1 MTNKKL
7 TKEDVSKLL
16 SDPSV
21 ETRADMAAKIA
32 GDFDANALSENE
44 RRLAEEIF
52 HVMVKDAEVRV
63 REALALN
70 LKENTGV
77 PHDVALSLARD
88 VETVALPMLRFS
100 EVLTDEDLI
109 QIVASQS
116 PAKQVAIAKRAQVS
130 EGVSEALVDAGNE
143 EAVTSLVANV
153 GAEIS
158 EKSLQKVVDDLG
170 EREAIQDAMVHRPS
184 LPVAVSERLVTVVSE
199 KFLGELI
206 KRRDLPEDVVTDMI
220 LQARERA
227 VISLSTDSDEADVGT
242 LVRQL
247 SENGRLTPS
256 IMLRGLCMGDLTFFE
271 AALAEL
277 AGVSLANA
285 RQLIHDSGSL
295 GLRTICRQANIP
307 TQQLVAVR
315 AAIDVSEEMEYDGRE
330 HDRERYSRRMI
341 ERIMTQYDD
350 LGVEFESSD
359 LNYLLRKMSELPSDI
374 IDADADAD
382 AA

>member
-1 MTNKKL
+1 MTKKKL

-16 SDPSV
+16 SDPSA
-21 ETRADMAAKIA
+21 ETRAEMAAKVA
-32 GDFDANALSENE
+32 GDFVSNTLSENE

-63 REALALN
+63 REALAQN
-70 LKENTGV
+70 LKENTSV
-77 PHDVALSLARD
+77 PHDVALSLAKD

-109 QIVASQS
+109 KIVASQS

-130 EGVSEALVDAGNE
+130 EDVSEALVDAGNE
-143 EAVTSLVANV
+143 ESVTSLVANV

-170 EREAIQDAMVHRPS
+170 DRESIQDAMVHRPK

-199 KFLGELI
+199 KFLGVI
-206 KRRDLPEDVVTDMI
+206 INRRDLPEDVVTDMI

-247 SENGRLTPS
+247 NENGRLTAS

-271 AALAEL
+271 AAMAER
-277 AGVSLANA
+277 AGISLANA
-285 RQLIHDSGSL
+285 RQLIHDSVSL
-295 GLRTICRQANIP
+295 GLRTICRQAKIP
-307 TQQLVAVR
+307 VQQLVAVR

-341 ERIMTQYDD
+341 
-350 LGVEFESSD
+350 
-359 LNYLLRKMSELPSDI
+359 
-374 IDADADAD
+374 
-382 AA
+382 

>member
-1 MTNKKL
+1 M
-7 TKEDVSKLL
+7 
-16 SDPSV
+16 
-21 ETRADMAAKIA
+21 
-32 GDFDANALSENE
+32 
-44 RRLAEEIF
+44 
-52 HVMVKDAEVRV
+52 
-63 REALALN
+63 
-70 LKENTGV
+70 
-77 PHDVALSLARD
+77 
-88 VETVALPMLRFS
+88 
-100 EVLTDEDLI
+100 
-109 QIVASQS
+109 
-116 PAKQVAIAKRAQVS
+116 AIAKRAQVS
-130 EGVSEALVDAGNE
+130 ENVSEALVDSGNE
-143 EAVTSLVANV
+143 EAVTRLVSNV

-170 EREAIQDAMVHRPS
+170 DRETIQDAMVHRPK

-199 KFLGELI
+199 KFLGAMI

-227 VISLSTDSDEADVGT
+227 VISLSADSDETDVGT

-247 SENGRLTPS
+247 NENGRLTAS

-271 AALAEL
+271 AALAER
-277 AGVSLANA
+277 AGVSLTNA

-307 TQQLVAVR
+307 VQQLIAVR

-359 LNYLLRKMSELPSDI
+359 LNYLLTKMSELPSDI
-374 IDADADAD
+374 IDDAD

>member
-1 MTNKKL
+1 MTLKKL

-16 SDPSV
+16 ADPSV
-21 ETRADMAAKIA
+21 ETRAEMAAKVA
-32 GDFDANALSENE
+32 GEFDAKALSENE

-170 EREAIQDAMVHRPS
+170 DRESIQDATVHRPK

-199 KFLGELI
+199 KFLGVI
-206 KRRDLPEDVVTDMI
+206 INRRDLPEDVVTDMI

-247 SENGRLTPS
+247 NENGRLTAS

-295 GLRTICRQANIP
+295 GLRTVCRKADIP
-307 TQQLVAVR
+307 LQQLVAVR

-374 IDADADAD
+374 IEDAD

>member
-16 SDPSV
+16 SDPSA

-70 LKENTGV
+70 LKENAGV
-77 PHDVALSLARD
+77 PHDVALSLAKD
-88 VETVALPMLRFS
+88 VETVALPMLQFS

>member
-21 ETRADMAAKIA
+21 ETRADMAAKVA

-70 LKENTGV
+70 LKENAGV
-77 PHDVALSLARD
+77 PHDVALSLAKD
-88 VETVALPMLRFS
+88 VETVALPMLQFS

-153 GAEIS
+153 GAAIS

-247 SENGRLTPS
+247 NENGRLTAS

-271 AALAEL
+271 AALAER
-277 AGVSLANA
+277 AGVSLTNA

-307 TQQLVAVR
+307 VQQLIAVR

-359 LNYLLRKMSELPSDI
+359 LNYLLTKMSELPSDI
-374 IDADADAD
+374 IDDAD

>member
-1 MTNKKL
+1 MTKKKL

-16 SDPSV
+16 SDPSA
-21 ETRADMAAKIA
+21 ETRAEMAAKVA
-32 GDFDANALSENE
+32 GDFVSNTLSENE

-63 REALALN
+63 REALAQN
-70 LKENTGV
+70 LKENTSV
-77 PHDVALSLARD
+77 PHDVALSLAKD

-109 QIVASQS
+109 KIVASQS

-130 EGVSEALVDAGNE
+130 EDVSEALVDAGNE

-170 EREAIQDAMVHRPS
+170 DRESIQDAMVHRPK

-199 KFLGELI
+199 KFLGVI
-206 KRRDLPEDVVTDMI
+206 INRRDLPEDVVTDMI

-247 SENGRLTPS
+247 NENGRLTAS

-271 AALAEL
+271 AAMAER
-277 AGVSLANA
+277 AGISLANA

-295 GLRTICRQANIP
+295 GLRTVCRKADIP
-307 TQQLVAVR
+307 LQQLVAVR

-374 IDADADAD
+374 IEDTD

>member
-1 MTNKKL
+1 MSNKKL

-16 SDPSV
+16 SDPSA
-21 ETRADMAAKIA
+21 ETRAEMAAKIA
-32 GDFDANALSENE
+32 RDFDANALSENE

-52 HVMVKDAEVRV
+52 HVMAKDAEVRV
-63 REALALN
+63 REALAQN

-77 PHDVALSLARD
+77 PHDVALSLAKD
-88 VETVALPMLRFS
+88 VETVALPLLQFS

-170 EREAIQDAMVHRPS
+170 DRETIQDAMVHRPK

-199 KFLGELI
+199 KFLGAMI

-220 LQARERA
+220 MQARERA

-247 SENGRLTPS
+247 NENGRLTTS

-271 AALAEL
+271 AALAER

-295 GLRTICRQANIP
+295 GLRTICRQAKIP
-307 TQQLVAVR
+307 VQQLVAVR

-359 LNYLLRKMSELPSDI
+359 LNYLLTKMSELTSDI
-374 IDADADAD
+374 IEDAD

>member
-16 SDPSV
+16 SDPSA

-130 EGVSEALVDAGNE
+130 EGVSEALVYAGNE
-143 EAVTSLVANV
+143 EAVTTLAAHSRP
-153 GAEIS
+153 EI
-158 EKSLQKVVDDLG
+158 
-170 EREAIQDAMVHRPS
+170 
-184 LPVAVSERLVTVVSE
+184 
-199 KFLGELI
+199 
-206 KRRDLPEDVVTDMI
+206 
-220 LQARERA
+220 
-227 VISLSTDSDEADVGT
+227 
-242 LVRQL
+242 
-247 SENGRLTPS
+247 
-256 IMLRGLCMGDLTFFE
+256 
-271 AALAEL
+271 
-277 AGVSLANA
+277 
-285 RQLIHDSGSL
+285 
-295 GLRTICRQANIP
+295 
-307 TQQLVAVR
+307 
-315 AAIDVSEEMEYDGRE
+315 
-330 HDRERYSRRMI
+330 
-341 ERIMTQYDD
+341 
-350 LGVEFESSD
+350 
-359 LNYLLRKMSELPSDI
+359 
-374 IDADADAD
+374 
-382 AA
+382 

>member
-1 MTNKKL
+1 MTKKKL

-16 SDPSV
+16 SDPSA
-21 ETRADMAAKIA
+21 ETRAEMAAKVA
-32 GDFDANALSENE
+32 GDFDAKALSENE

-63 REALALN
+63 REALAQN
-70 LKENTGV
+70 LKENTSV
-77 PHDVALSLARD
+77 PHDVALSLAKD

-109 QIVASQS
+109 KIVASQS

-130 EGVSEALVDAGNE
+130 EDVSEALVDAGNE

-170 EREAIQDAMVHRPS
+170 DRESIQDAMVHRPK

-199 KFLGELI
+199 KFLGVI
-206 KRRDLPEDVVTDMI
+206 INRRDLPEDVVTDMI

-247 SENGRLTPS
+247 NENGRLTAS

-271 AALAEL
+271 AAMAER

-307 TQQLVAVR
+307 LQQLVAVR

-374 IDADADAD
+374 IEDTD

>member
-1 MTNKKL
+1 MTLKKL

-16 SDPSV
+16 ADPSV
-21 ETRADMAAKIA
+21 ETRAEMAAKVA
-32 GDFDANALSENE
+32 GEFDAKALSENE

-70 LKENTGV
+70 LKENAGV
-77 PHDVALSLARD
+77 PHDVALSLAKD

-295 GLRTICRQANIP
+295 GLRTVCRKADIP
-307 TQQLVAVR
+307 LQQLVAVR

-330 HDRERYSRRMI
+330 HDRERYSRRML

-374 IDADADAD
+374 IEDTD

>member
-16 SDPSV
+16 SDPSA

-70 LKENTGV
+70 LKENAGV
-77 PHDVALSLARD
+77 PHDVALSLAKD
-88 VETVALPMLRFS
+88 VETVALPMLQFS

-374 IDADADAD
+374 IDDDADAD

>member
-1 MTNKKL
+1 MTLKKL

-16 SDPSV
+16 ADPSV
-21 ETRADMAAKIA
+21 ETRAEMAAKVA
-32 GDFDANALSENE
+32 GDFDAKALSENE

-63 REALALN
+63 REALAQN
-70 LKENTGV
+70 LKENTSV
-77 PHDVALSLARD
+77 PHDVALSLAKD

-109 QIVASQS
+109 KIVASQS

-130 EGVSEALVDAGNE
+130 EDVSEALVDAGNE

-170 EREAIQDAMVHRPS
+170 DRESIQDAMVHRPK

-199 KFLGELI
+199 KFLGVI
-206 KRRDLPEDVVTDMI
+206 INRRDLPEDVVTDMI

-247 SENGRLTPS
+247 NENGRLTAS

-374 IDADADAD
+374 IEDTD

>member
-1 MTNKKL
+1 MAKKKL
-7 TKEDVSKLL
+7 TQEDVAKLL

-21 ETRADMAAKIA
+21 DTRADMAAKVA

-63 REALALN
+63 REALAQN
-70 LKENTGV
+70 LKENTGI
-77 PHDVALSLARD
+77 PHDVALSLAKD
-88 VETVALPMLRFS
+88 VETVALPMLQFS

-170 EREAIQDAMVHRPS
+170 DRETIQDAMVHRPK

-199 KFLGELI
+199 KLLGELI
-206 KRRDLPEDVVTDMI
+206 NRRDLDEDVVTDMI

-227 VISLSTDSDEADVGT
+227 VISLSTDSDEADVGA

-247 SENGRLTPS
+247 NENGRLTAS

-271 AALAEL
+271 AALAER
-277 AGVSLANA
+277 AGISLANA

-295 GLRTICRQANIP
+295 GLRTVCRKADIP
-307 TQQLVAVR
+307 LQQLVAVR

-359 LNYLLRKMSELPSDI
+359 LNYLLTKMSELTSDI
-374 IDADADAD
+374 IEDAD

>member
-1 MTNKKL
+1 MTLKKL

-16 SDPSV
+16 ADPSV
-21 ETRADMAAKIA
+21 ETRAEMAAKVA
-32 GDFDANALSENE
+32 GDFDAKALSENE

-63 REALALN
+63 REALAQN
-70 LKENTGV
+70 LKENTSV
-77 PHDVALSLARD
+77 PHDVALSLAKD

-109 QIVASQS
+109 KIVASQS

-130 EGVSEALVDAGNE
+130 EDVSEALVDAGNE

-170 EREAIQDAMVHRPS
+170 DRESIQDAMVHRPK

-199 KFLGELI
+199 KFLGVI
-206 KRRDLPEDVVTDMI
+206 INRRDLPEDVVTDMI

-247 SENGRLTPS
+247 NENGRLTAS

-271 AALAEL
+271 AAMAER
-277 AGVSLANA
+277 AGISLANA

-295 GLRTICRQANIP
+295 GLRTVCRKADIP
-307 TQQLVAVR
+307 LQQLVAVR

-359 LNYLLRKMSELPSDI
+359 LNYLLTKMSELPSDI
-374 IDADADAD
+374 IEDAD

>member
-1 MTNKKL
+1 MAKKKL
-7 TKEDVSKLL
+7 TQEDVAKLL

-21 ETRADMAAKIA
+21 DTRVDMAAKVA
-32 GDFDANALSENE
+32 GDFDANALSVNE

-63 REALALN
+63 REALAQN
-70 LKENTGV
+70 LKENIGV
-77 PHDVALSLARD
+77 PHDVALSLAKD
-88 VETVALPMLRFS
+88 VETVALPLLQFS

-170 EREAIQDAMVHRPS
+170 DREAIQGAIVNRPK

-199 KFLGELI
+199 KFLGAMI

-227 VISLSTDSDEADVGT
+227 VISLSTDSDEADVGA

-247 SENGRLTPS
+247 NENGRLTAS

-271 AALAEL
+271 AALAER

-295 GLRTICRQANIP
+295 GLRTICRQAKIP
-307 TQQLVAVR
+307 VQQLVAVR

-359 LNYLLRKMSELPSDI
+359 LNYLLTKMSELPSDI
-374 IDADADAD
+374 IEDAD

>member
-16 SDPSV
+16 SDPSA

-70 LKENTGV
+70 LKENAGV
-77 PHDVALSLARD
+77 PHDVALSLAKD

-247 SENGRLTPS
+247 NENGRLTPS
-256 IMLRGLCMGDLTFFE
+256 IMLRGLCMGDMTFFE
-271 AALAEL
+271 AAMAEL
-277 AGVSLANA
+277 AGVSLTNA

-374 IDADADAD
+374 IDDDADAD

>member
-21 ETRADMAAKIA
+21 EARADMAAKIA

>member
-88 VETVALPMLRFS
+88 VETVALPMLQFS

-374 IDADADAD
+374 IDADADA
-382 AA
+382 A

>member
-1 MTNKKL
+1 MSNKKL

-16 SDPSV
+16 SDPSA
-21 ETRADMAAKIA
+21 ETRAEMAAKIA
-32 GDFDANALSENE
+32 RDFDANALSENE

-52 HVMVKDAEVRV
+52 HVMAKDAEVRV
-63 REALALN
+63 REALAQN

-77 PHDVALSLARD
+77 PHDIALSLAKD
-88 VETVALPMLRFS
+88 VETVALPLLQFS

-170 EREAIQDAMVHRPS
+170 DRETIQDAMVHRPK

-199 KFLGELI
+199 KFLGAMI

-220 LQARERA
+220 MQARERA
-227 VISLSTDSDEADVGT
+227 VISLSTDSDEADVGA

-247 SENGRLTPS
+247 NENGRLTAS

-271 AALAEL
+271 AALAER

-295 GLRTICRQANIP
+295 GLRTICRQAKIP
-307 TQQLVAVR
+307 VQQLVAVR

-359 LNYLLRKMSELPSDI
+359 LNYLLTKMSELTSDI
-374 IDADADAD
+374 IEDAD

>member
-63 REALALN
+63 REALAQN
-70 LKENTGV
+70 LKENTSV
-77 PHDVALSLARD
+77 PHDVALSLAKD

-295 GLRTICRQANIP
+295 GLRTVCRKADIP
-307 TQQLVAVR
+307 LQQLVAVR

>member
-16 SDPSV
+16 SDPST
-21 ETRADMAAKIA
+21 ETRVEMAAKVA
-32 GDFDANALSENE
+32 GDFDAKALSENE

-52 HVMVKDAEVRV
+52 QVMVKDAEVRV
-63 REALALN
+63 REALAQN

-77 PHDVALSLARD
+77 PHDVALSLAKD
-88 VETVALPMLRFS
+88 VETVALPVLQFS
-100 EVLTDEDLI
+100 EVLTDKDLI

-116 PAKQVAIAKRAQVS
+116 PAKQVAIAKRAQIS
-130 EGVSEALVDAGNE
+130 ENVSEALVDAGNE

-170 EREAIQDAMVHRPS
+170 DREAIQDAMVHRPK

-199 KFLGELI
+199 KFLVEMI
-206 KRRDLPEDVVTDMI
+206 NHHDLPEDVVTDMI

-227 VISLSTDSDEADVGT
+227 VLSLSTDSDEADVGT

-247 SENGRLTPS
+247 NENGRLTPS

-271 AALAEL
+271 AALAER
-277 AGVSLANA
+277 AGISLTNA
-285 RQLIHDSGSL
+285 RRLIHDSGSL

-307 TQQLVAVR
+307 VQQLVAVR
-315 AAIDVSEEMEYDGRE
+315 AAINVSEEMEYDGRE

-359 LNYLLRKMSELPSDI
+359 LNYLLTKMSELPSDI
-374 IDADADAD
+374 IEDAD

>member
-1 MTNKKL
+1 MTKKKL
-7 TKEDVSKLL
+7 TKEDISKLL
-16 SDPSV
+16 SDPSA
-21 ETRADMAAKIA
+21 ETRADMAAKVA
-32 GDFDANALSENE
+32 GDFDAHALSENE

-63 REALALN
+63 REALAQN
-70 LKENTGV
+70 LKENPSV
-77 PHDVALSLARD
+77 PHDVALSLAKD
-88 VETVALPMLRFS
+88 VETVALPMLQFS

-109 QIVASQS
+109 KIVASQS

-130 EGVSEALVDAGNE
+130 ENVSEALVDSGNE
-143 EAVTSLVANV
+143 EAVTRLVSNV

-170 EREAIQDAMVHRPS
+170 DRETIQDAMVHRPK

-199 KFLGELI
+199 KFLGAMI

-227 VISLSTDSDEADVGT
+227 VISLSADSDETDVGT

-247 SENGRLTPS
+247 NENGRLTAS

-271 AALAEL
+271 AALAER
-277 AGVSLANA
+277 AGVSLTNA

-307 TQQLVAVR
+307 VQQLIAVR

-359 LNYLLRKMSELPSDI
+359 LNYLLTKMSELPSDI
-374 IDADADAD
+374 IDDAD

>member
-1 MTNKKL
+1 MTKKKL

-16 SDPSV
+16 SDPSA
-21 ETRADMAAKIA
+21 ETRAEMAAKVA
-32 GDFDANALSENE
+32 GDFVSNTLSENE

-63 REALALN
+63 REALAQN

-77 PHDVALSLARD
+77 PHDIALSLAKD
-88 VETVALPMLRFS
+88 VETVALPVLQFS

-130 EGVSEALVDAGNE
+130 ENVSEALVDAGNE
-143 EAVTSLVANV
+143 EAVTSLVSNV

-170 EREAIQDAMVHRPS
+170 DREAIQGAMVHRPK

-199 KFLGELI
+199 KFLVEMI

-227 VISLSTDSDEADVGT
+227 VISLSADSDEADVGT

-247 SENGRLTPS
+247 NENGRLTPS
-256 IMLRGLCMGDLTFFE
+256 IMLRGLCMGDMTFFE
-271 AALAEL
+271 AAMAEL
-277 AGVSLANA
+277 AGVSLTNA

-295 GLRTICRQANIP
+295 GLRTICRQAKIP
-307 TQQLVAVR
+307 VQQLVAVR

-359 LNYLLRKMSELPSDI
+359 LNYLLTKMSELPSDI
-374 IDADADAD
+374 IEDAD